1 MVKSFSKPEIKQGPC
16 SIWSNDLMSDELL
29 EAAVLERLR
38 KVIDPETH
46 VDVVRMRLIE
56 KLSVDNDGN
65 LMVTFHPS
73 SFVCPIAVS
82 LAMEIKKA
90 IAEVPGINSQ
100 HISVEGYLAA
110 EDLEKLVNQEM

>member
-1 MVKSFSKPEIKQGPC
+1 M
-16 SIWSNDLMSDELL
+16 DEKLL
-29 EAAVLERLR
+29 EKAVLERLR

-56 KLSVDNDGN
+56 NLSVDNEGN
-65 LMVTFHPS
+65 VIYTFRPS

-90 IAEVPGINSQ
+90 IAEVAGVNSQ

-110 EDLEKLVNQEM
+110 EDLEKLVNQET